1 VNVKILLINKFLYPK
16 GGAEASTLV
25 TGALLSRKGHE
36 VHYWGMQHPSNPEYP
51 YKDYFVSQVDYNKA
65 SGILTKLKAASN
77 ILYSFEAKKN
87 IESFIK
93 EIKPD
98 IAHLNSLYHQIS
110 PSILHVLKKHT
121 IPTVMTIRDYKLV
134 CPSYLM
140 LADGKPCERCKGG
153 RYYNCFFNKCT
164 KNSYAKSFLNVVE
177 MYLHHKI
184 LHIYDSIDVY
194 ISPSMFLK
202 NKLEEMGFT
211 HEIEY
216 LPNFVDLG
224 EYSPRYNWQQRS
236 IVYFGRLS
244 PEKGLS
250 TLLEAVKDLN
260 VKLKIIGDGPIR
272 QELEKKAVVE
282 RINNVIF
289 VGYKSGQELKKEIQD
304 AMATVTPSQCYEN
317 NPRSV
322 IESFALGKPVI
333 GARIGG
339 IPELAKDGETGYT
352 FKSGNVDDLRSK
364 INLLIGSP
372 DKVINMGKTARK
384 LVEQHNNPEAHY
396 QRLTQIYKMAAEKS
410 MK

>member
-1 VNVKILLINKFLYPK
+1 VKIILVNKFLYPK
-16 GGAEASTLV
+16 GGAEVSTLV
-25 TGALLSRKGHE
+25 TGALLSGKGHE
-36 VHYWGMQHPSNPEYP
+36 VHYWGMAHPSNPEYP
-51 YKDYFVSQVDYNKA
+51 YNDYFVSQVDYNKA
-65 SGILTKLKAASN
+65 SGILTKFKAASN
-77 ILYSFEAKKN
+77 ILYSFEAKKK
-87 IESFIK
+87 IEEFIK

-98 IAHLNSLYHQIS
+98 IVHLNNFYHQIS
-110 PSILHVLKKHT
+110 PSILHVLKKHN
-121 IPTVMTIRDYKLV
+121 IPTVMTMRDYKLV
-134 CPSYLM
+134 CPSYSM

-211 HEIEY
+211 HEIVH

-224 EYSPRYNWQQRS
+224 EYSPQYNWQQRS

-250 TLLEAVKDLN
+250 TLLEAVKGLN
-260 VKLKIIGDGPIR
+260 VQLKVIGDGPIR

-282 RINNVIF
+282 RINNVLF
-289 VGYKSGQELKKEIQD
+289 VGYKSGKELQKEIQN
-304 AMATVTPSQCYEN
+304 AMAAVTPSQWYEN
-317 NPRSV
+317 NPRTV

-339 IPELAKDGETGYT
+339 IPELVKDGKTGYI
-352 FKSGNVDDLRSK
+352 FESGSVNELRSK
-364 INLLIGSP
+364 INLLIEDP
-372 DKVINMGKTARK
+372 DKAIKMGRAARK
-384 LVEQHNNPEAHY
+384 YVEKELCSERHY
-396 QRLTQIYKMAAEKS
+396 GQLMEIYEMARENKS
-410 MK
+410 V

>member
-1 VNVKILLINKFLYPK
+1 MIVKILLINKILYPK
-16 GGAEASTLV
+16 GGDTASTLV

-36 VHYWGMQHPSNPEYP
+36 VHYWGMAHPSNPEYT
-51 YKDYFVSQVDYNKA
+51 YNDYFVSQVDYNKA

-77 ILYSFEAKKN
+77 ILYSFEAKNK
-87 IESFIK
+87 IGVFIK

-98 IAHLNSLYHQIS
+98 IVHLNNFYHQIS
-110 PSILHVLKKHT
+110 PSILHVLKKHNV
-121 IPTVMTIRDYKLV
+121 PTVMTMRDYKLV
-134 CPSYLM
+134 CPSYSM

-164 KNSYAKSFLNVVE
+164 KGSYAKSFLNVVE

-202 NKLEEMGFT
+202 NKLEEMGFA

-250 TLLEAVKDLN
+250 TLLEAVKGLN
-260 VKLKIIGDGPIR
+260 IKLKIIGDGPIR

-282 RINNVIF
+282 RINNVLF
-289 VGYKSGQELKKEIQD
+289 VGYKSGEELKKEIQN
-304 AMATVTPSQCYEN
+304 AMVAVIPSQCYEN

-339 IPELAKDGETGYT
+339 IPELVKDGQTGYT
-352 FKSGNVDDLRSK
+352 FESGSVNDLRSK
-364 INLLIGSP
+364 INLLIEIP
-372 DKVINMGKTARK
+372 DKVVNMGKTARK

-410 MK
+410 MT